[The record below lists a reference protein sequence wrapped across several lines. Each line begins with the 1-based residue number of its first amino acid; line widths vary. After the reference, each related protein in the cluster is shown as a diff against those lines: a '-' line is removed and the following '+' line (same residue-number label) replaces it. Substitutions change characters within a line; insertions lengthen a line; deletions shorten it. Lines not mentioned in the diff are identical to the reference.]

1 MAARIPCK
9 YPIVPSKLA
18 DRDAAVAA
26 FNLSTQQVHDAIA
39 PERLL
44 VFDVAE
50 GWEPLCRFLKVPVPD
65 TPFPHRNSRGDFWD
79 VLGGEPSYH
88 RGWHV
93 A

>member
-18 DRDAAVAA
+18 DRDAAVVA

-50 GWEPLCRFLKVPVPD
+50 GWEPPCRFLNVPVPD
-65 TPFPHRNSRGDFWD
+65 TLFPDRNLCADFRD

-88 RGWHV
+88 CGWY
-93 A
+93 AA